1 MKPTLE
7 QLRQE
12 IDRLDEQILPL
23 LNRRAALAVE
33 IGAIKQSNGTA
44 LYVPSRER
52 AVLQRL
58 VSANAGPLS
67 HRSICRIYAE
77 IMAASLALE
86 HNVPVFAAG
95 ASETDLAQAVR
106 YVAGGHASLQIESDP
121 SRLARSFAAIPNA
134 FVVLTDVWLETH
146 RTNVSSLNAVWKGSW
161 RLPSEGNE
169 TRFHLFVHAE
179 SNPLAS
185 RPATVY
191 GLVAAH
197 VLAGGIPPAW
207 VAQIPALSV
216 DFTPPSTEEGWGIL
230 QWKMELSARET
241 RETWLVFLSSHCQA
255 VWIVS

>member
-58 VSANAGPLS
+58 VSGNDGPLS

-95 ASETDLAQAVR
+95 ASEAELAMAVQ
-106 YVAGGHASLQIESDP
+106 YVAGGHASLQVVSDP
-121 SRLARSFAAIPNA
+121 TRLTEVFAASPNA
-134 FVVLTDVWLETH
+134 FVVLTDVWLETN
-146 RTNVSSLNAVWKGSW
+146 RAAIPSLNAVWKGSW
-161 RLPSEGNE
+161 RFPSDGSEA
-169 TRFHLFVHAE
+169 RYHLYVHAA

-191 GLVAAH
+191 GLVEAH
-197 VLAGGIPPAW
+197 VLAGGVPPAW
-207 VAQIPALSV
+207 VMQVPASSV
-216 DFTPPSTEEGWGIL
+216 DFTPPSAEDGWGIL

-241 RETWLVFLSSHCQA
+241 RETWLVFLSSHCRA

>member
-58 VSANAGPLS
+58 VSGNAGPLS
-67 HRSICRIYAE
+67 HRSVCRIYAE

-95 ASETDLAQAVR
+95 ASETDLAHAVQ

-121 SRLARSFAAIPNA
+121 SRLAQAFSASPNA
-134 FVVLTDVWLETH
+134 FVVLTDVWLETN
-146 RTNVSSLNAVWKGSW
+146 RAAIPSLNAMWKGSW
-161 RLPSEGNE
+161 RFPTEGNE
-169 TRFHLFVHAE
+169 TRYHLYVHAD

-191 GLVAAH
+191 GLVEAD
-197 VLAGGIPPAW
+197 VLADGVPPAW
-207 VAQIPALSV
+207 VTQVPASSV
-216 DFTPPSTEEGWGIL
+216 DFTAPVAKDGWGIL

-241 RETWLVFLSSHCQA
+241 RETWLDFLSSHCQA